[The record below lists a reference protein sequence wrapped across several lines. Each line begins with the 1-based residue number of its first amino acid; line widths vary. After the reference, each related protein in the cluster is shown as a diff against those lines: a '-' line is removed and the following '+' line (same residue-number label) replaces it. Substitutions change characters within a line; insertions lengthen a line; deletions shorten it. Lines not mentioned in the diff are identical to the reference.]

1 MISSFFYNV
10 FYQPL
15 VNALAF
21 IVAIMPGHDLGLA
34 IIAMT
39 ILVRAILM
47 PFTHKAL
54 FTQQKVRELEPHIA
68 KIKEDFKDKKEEQ
81 ARKIMELYRQH
92 GVNPFSGFLMLLIQL
107 PLLIALYWVFSKDL
121 NQIAGDLYSFVSFPD
136 KVNIVFLGILDLT
149 QRSIVLAFAA
159 GLTQYIQ
166 GWLAMP
172 PSSAKA
178 TEGKQ
183 EPSMATMMQTQM
195 RFVFPVL
202 IVIIGLQFSAA
213 LSLYWTVMNI
223 FAIIHEWW
231 IRQKSAV
238 LSAPSLKK

>member
-1 MISSFFYNV
+1 MISSFFYHA

-15 VNALAF
+15 VNILAVVLN
-21 IVAIMPGHDLGLA
+21 IIPNHDLGFA

-39 ILVRAILM
+39 ILVRAILT

-92 GVNPFSGFLMLLIQL
+92 GINPFSGFLMLFIQL

-121 NQIAGDLYSFVSFPD
+121 NQITNDLYSFVLFPD
-136 KVNIVFLGILDLT
+136 KVNIMFLGILDLT
-149 QRSIVLAFAA
+149 RRSVVLAFAA
-159 GLTQYIQ
+159 GFTQYIQ
-166 GWLAMP
+166 GWLAIP
-172 PSSAKA
+172 PKTNQIES
-178 TEGKQ
+178 Q

-195 RFVFPVL
+195 RYVFPVM
-202 IVIIGLQFSAA
+202 IVIIGFQFSAA

-231 IRQKSAV
+231 IRRKSAI
-238 LSAPSLKK
+238 LSAQSSKK